1 MAFFNSI
8 ISWFNIKRLSQLE
21 EMQINPE
28 TVQESELF
36 KLIKR
41 AEDTVWGRRFRFHS
55 IRTIQEF
62 QQRVP
67 VSTYDDL
74 KVYIERMIKGEP
86 DVLWR
91 GEVRWFAKSSGT
103 TSDKSKFIPVS
114 TEAIEDCHLR
124 AAKDVFTIYTTN
136 VPESQIYSG
145 KTLTLG
151 GSSEVSKLN
160 GKSQVGDLSAIYI
173 QNVPFLADF
182 KRTPEASIAL
192 ISEFEDK
199 INRITET
206 SVHENVTS
214 IVGVPSW
221 NLVLLKHILKET
233 GKNNLLEIWPNLELF
248 VHGGVSFGPYK
259 EQYEKII
266 PKESMNY
273 METYNASEGFFA
285 IQNVLKEPGMLLM
298 MDYGI
303 FYEFIPMDELEKE
316 HPKALTI
323 GEVETGVNYALAI
336 STNSGLWRY
345 LIGDTVK
352 FISTYPH
359 KIIISGRT
367 KHYIN
372 VFGEE
377 LMIDNA
383 EKALKATCAKTNAL
397 VSEYTAA
404 PVYMGDNSKGRHQWL
419 VEFEQLPEDP
429 EDFAE
434 ILDKE
439 LQQLNSDYEAKRH
452 KNLTLNRLELIVA
465 RKSLFMDWLKLR
477 GKLGGQ
483 NKVPRLSNSREYIEP
498 LLELNQK

>member
-1 MAFFNSI
+1 MPLINSI
-8 ISWFNIKRLSQLE
+8 ISWYNLKRLNQLE

-28 TVQESELF
+28 RVQEMELF
-36 KLIKR
+36 KLIRK
-41 AEDTVWGRRFRFHS
+41 AEDTVWGRRFGYPY

-62 QQRVP
+62 QKRVP
-67 VSTYDDL
+67 ISGYDDL

-86 DVLWR
+86 DVLWK

-103 TSDKSKFIPVS
+103 TSDKSKYIPVS

-136 VPESQIYSG
+136 VSDAQIYSG

-151 GSSEVSKLN
+151 GSSEVSNLN

-182 KRTPEASIAL
+182 KRTPEASVAL
-192 ISEFEDK
+192 ISEFEEK
-199 INRITET
+199 LGRITET
-206 SVHENVTS
+206 SIHENVTS

-221 NLVLLKHILKET
+221 NLVLLRHILKET
-233 GKNNLLEIWPNLELF
+233 GKDSVLDIWPNLELF

-285 IQNVLKEPGMLLM
+285 IQNVLKDPGMLLM

-303 FYEFIPMDELEKE
+303 FYEFIPLEELDAD

-323 GEVETGVNYALAI
+323 GEVEIDVNYALVI
-336 STNSGLWRY
+336 STNCGLWRY
-345 LIGDTVK
+345 LIGDTIK

-383 EKALKATCAKTNAL
+383 EKALKRACEQTGAVVT
-397 VSEYTAA
+397 EFTAA
-404 PVYMGDNSKGRHQWL
+404 PVYMSDKTKGKHQWL
-419 VEFEQLPEDP
+419 IEFEKMPDNKA
-429 EDFAE
+429 DFAQM
-434 ILDKE
+434 LDEE
-439 LQQLNSDYEAKRH
+439 LQQLNSDYEAKRY
-452 KNLTLNRLELIVA
+452 KNLTLNSLELIVA
-465 RKSLFMDWLKLR
+465 RENLFMDWLKMR

-498 LLELNQK
+498 LLKLNQ